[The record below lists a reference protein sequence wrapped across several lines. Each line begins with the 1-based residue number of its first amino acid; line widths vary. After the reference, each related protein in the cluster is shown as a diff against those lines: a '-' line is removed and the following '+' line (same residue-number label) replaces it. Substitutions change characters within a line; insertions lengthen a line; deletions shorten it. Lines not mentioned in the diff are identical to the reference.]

1 MKMPINAKA
10 KGFGLIE
17 IMIGIIILAILI
29 SGFAMVMINHNNGYQ
44 VEYNLTQLQR
54 RGSLGLN
61 NFSRALRIADYRIS
75 STFNKTDIFQDYR
88 NIIPFNAKIVSGT
101 NASVNNNDTITVSYP
116 MSKFNMFSCLAINAP
131 IDSQVQSVLF
141 ITENHELACAP
152 FKGKTPNGEQVDI
165 IVEGVEAMRVRF
177 GEDTDHD
184 GIANRYVAADFPGL
198 LMDRVINIKLSLLL
212 RTPEKANLMLDSK
225 YYTLQ
230 DVELGPFN
238 DHYVRKVYTTILP
251 MRGMPVA
258 QKSEGSL

>member
-1 MKMPINAKA
+1 MKMRINAKA

-17 IMIGIIILAILI
+17 VMMGIIILTILI
-29 SGFAMVMINHNNGYQ
+29 SGFAMVMINYNNGYQ
-44 VEYNLTQLQR
+44 VEDNLTQLQR
-54 RGSLGLN
+54 RSSLGLN
-61 NFSRALRIADYRIS
+61 HFSRALRIADYRVS
-75 STFNKTDIFQDYR
+75 STINKTDTFQDYR

-101 NASVNNNDTITVSYP
+101 NANVNNNDTITVSYP

-131 IDSQVQSVLF
+131 IDTEVQSVFF

-152 FKGKTPNGEQVDI
+152 IKGNAPNVEQVDI
-165 IVEGVEAMRVRF
+165 IIEGVEAMRIRF

-198 LMDRVINIKLSLLL
+198 LMGRVINVKLILLL

-238 DHYVRKVYTTILP
+238 DHYVRKVYTAVLP
-251 MRGMPVA
+251 VGGLPVA
-258 QKSEGSL
+258 QKE